1 MQKGFGGHMPERRNN
16 RIAETSFVVTVKSE
30 NLQFATAVLYDTG
43 GVHCCHNVSCYSL
56 LGRYLDIKLY

>member
-30 NLQFATAVLYDTG
+30 NLQFATAVLHMTQ
-43 GVHCCHNVSCYSL
+43 VVCTAATMFRAIAC
-56 LGRYLDIKLY
+56 